1 MAGHKLLRKLASW
14 LTRHSTVKEIVET
27 VLFIVALY
35 FLIVGV
41 LILAFNTSSYWMGV
55 VSNSMKHEEWVDWK
69 LYFQDQSMRQFLLSQ
84 SNLEYISEQD
94 HLYDP
99 DHFPIQGGFT
109 RGDLLVIRG
118 VNSISEISVGDVII
132 IERPNDI
139 PLTHRVF
146 AAWEENGKIR
156 FTTKSDYNSYLLSD
170 DMIVYP
176 EQIIGKVVYVIPKLG
191 NISVWFQ
198 GR

>member
-1 MAGHKLLRKLASW
+1 MVGHKLLRRLTSW
-14 LTRHSTVKEIVET
+14 LVRHSTVKEIVET

-35 FLIVGV
+35 FLVVGV

-55 VSNSMKHEEWVDWK
+55 VSNSMNHEEWVDWK

-99 DHFPIQGGFT
+99 DHFPIQGGFA

-156 FTTKSDYNSYLLSD
+156 FTTKGDYNSYLLSD